1 MEFDLDLI
9 KITFILKPQVMKNI
23 ILLFTLIL
31 SVGYINGQSVVSS
44 GGQSGTSNDLH
55 ASATV
60 GEAIIGARTEGS
72 LFSNQGFQQPLQSD
86 ITSVVE
92 INSKLKVELSIG
104 PIPTYGLIT
113 ISIDKSIDGNFLL
126 VDNLGRVL
134 KKLTLKK
141 NQLTFIMDLSQ
152 LEGGVYY
159 LTIDSTESKQLT
171 AVPIVKI

>member
-1 MEFDLDLI
+1 
-9 KITFILKPQVMKNI
+9 MKNI
-23 ILLFTLIL
+23 FLLFTLIISL
-31 SVGYINGQSVVSS
+31 ECLNGQSVVSS
-44 GGQSGTSNDLH
+44 GGQSGSSNDLH
-55 ASATV
+55 ASATI
-60 GEAIIGARTEGS
+60 GEAIIGAGNTGS

-113 ISIDKSIDGNFLL
+113 VSIDKSIDGNFLL

-134 KKLTLKK
+134 KKVTLKK
-141 NQLTFIMDLSQ
+141 SQLTYKMDLSQ

-159 LTIDSTESKQLT
+159 LTIDSTESKLLT